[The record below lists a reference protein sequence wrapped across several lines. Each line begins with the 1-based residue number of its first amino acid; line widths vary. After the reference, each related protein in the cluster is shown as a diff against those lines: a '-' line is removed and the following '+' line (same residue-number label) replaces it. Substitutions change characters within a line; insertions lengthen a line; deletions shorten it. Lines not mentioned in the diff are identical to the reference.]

1 MSGRVGVL
9 GTVYLIHF
17 ERPFHHAQH
26 YLGWSE
32 NVAERFTEHQTGTK
46 GSRLLLAVR
55 QAGIRFTIVRTWPD
69 TDRHFERKLHNARH
83 NKRLCPVC
91 TPMALNVRPRV

>member
-1 MSGRVGVL
+1 MSGRVGVI

-17 ERPFHHAQH
+17 DRPFHHAQH

-32 NVAERFTEHQTGTK
+32 NVSQRFAEHLSGTK

-55 QAGIRFTIVRTWPD
+55 QAGIPFKIVRTWPD
-69 TDRHFERKLHNARH
+69 TDRNFERRLHNARH
-83 NKRLCPVC
+83 NRRLCPVC
-91 TPMALNVRPRV
+91 NPAALTEQAS